1 MRWSGKARSRYA
13 RSKGVAVSAV
23 QPKTDA
29 SAITVRNRAGGHVA
43 DAMSDD
49 LFVDVTDVGA
59 LATAMK
65 ATLDPEGP
73 SVVSVEC
80 SADEILP

>member
-1 MRWSGKARSRYA
+1 MR
-13 RSKGVAVSAV
+13 AV

-29 SAITVRNRAGGHVA
+29 SAVTVRYRVGGHVA
-43 DAMSDD
+43 DAMSRA
-49 LFVDVTDVGA
+49 LFVDVTDVGV

-73 SVVSVEC
+73 SVVSVEY
-80 SADEILP
+80 SADEILPFAAFLDMPNHPVRDYG

>member
-1 MRWSGKARSRYA
+1 M
-13 RSKGVAVSAV
+13 SAV

-29 SAITVRNRAGGHVA
+29 SAVTVRNRAGGHIA
-43 DAMSDD
+43 DAMSA
-49 LFVDVTDVGA
+49 LFVDVTDVGV

-65 ATLDPEGP
+65 ATLDPEVP

-80 SADEILP
+80 SAHEILPFGAFLDMPNHPVRDYG